1 MIGAVGQAGRQKITW
16 MVRCFQKSVREEK
29 CQEEGGGEDQ
39 RHRYD
44 MLGAGVAFY
53 IFEYTQKIG
62 ATQAEM
68 GGRKIFRI
76 TGIYS
81 GVQLLMLI
89 FGISIVEIIRISGFE
104 RNAAKW
110 YHALATAV
118 LLIYAFSCVRMAF
131 YGKGMEEHLEPGTRY
146 RLADQSVGPRRN
158 QNNNHQHAGLV
169 CEQPEFWRDNND
181 LAAGS
186 CCGSGRSAIRLL
198 VWLKMEQADLFC
210 RRRISFDIRHAHGGD
225 TICIADRRQEAS
237 QQERGGK

>member
-1 MIGAVGQAGRQKITW
+1 MI
-16 MVRCFQKSVREEK
+16 C
-29 CQEEGGGEDQ
+29 
-39 RHRYD
+39 
-44 MLGAGVAFY
+44 LGAGVAFY

-104 RNAAKW
+104 QNAAKW

-131 YGKGMEEHLEPGTRY
+131 YGKGMEERAGIKTTIISM
-146 RLADQSVGPRRN
+146 LAWYASSRN
-158 QNNNHQHAGLV
+158 FGETITIWLLAVAAAVAGLLYGYWYGSKWSRQI
-169 CEQPEFWRDNND
+169 CFAGGGF
-181 LAAGS
+181 LLIFGMLMAATPY
-186 CCGSGRSAIRLL
+186 
-198 VWLKMEQADLFC
+198 V
-210 RRRISFDIRHAHGGD
+210 
-225 TICIADRRQEAS
+225 
-237 QQERGGK
+237 

>member
-16 MVRCFQKSVREEK
+16 MVRAFKSLSGKKNVREK
-29 CQEEGGGEDQ
+29 GAGKISGTGMIC
-39 RHRYD
+39 
-44 MLGAGVAFY
+44 LGAGVAFY

-89 FGISIVEIIRISGFE
+89 FGILIAEIIRISGFE
-104 RNAAKW
+104 QNAAKW

-131 YGKGMEEHLEPGTRY
+131 YGKGMEEHLEQEPGTG
-146 RLADQSVGPRRN
+146 RLISQSAR
-158 QNNNHQHAGLV
+158 AG
-169 CEQPEFWRDNND
+169 
-181 LAAGS
+181 
-186 CCGSGRSAIRLL
+186 I
-198 VWLKMEQADLFC
+198 
-210 RRRISFDIRHAHGGD
+210 
-225 TICIADRRQEAS
+225 
-237 QQERGGK
+237 

>member
-16 MVRCFQKSVREEK
+16 MVRAFKSLSGKKNVREK
-29 CQEEGGGEDQ
+29 GAGKISGTGMIC
-39 RHRYD
+39 
-44 MLGAGVAFY
+44 LGAGVAFY

-104 RNAAKW
+104 QDAAKW
-110 YHALATAV
+110 YHALVTAV

-131 YGKGMEEHLEPGTRY
+131 CGKGMEEHLEQEPGTG
-146 RLADQSVGPRRN
+146 RLISQSARAGIKTTIISMLAWYASSRN
-158 QNNNHQHAGLV
+158 FGETITIWLLAVAAAVAGLLYGYWYGSKWSRQI
-169 CEQPEFWRDNND
+169 CFAGGGF
-181 LAAGS
+181 LLIFGMLMAATPY
-186 CCGSGRSAIRLL
+186 
-198 VWLKMEQADLFC
+198 V
-210 RRRISFDIRHAHGGD
+210 
-225 TICIADRRQEAS
+225 
-237 QQERGGK
+237 